1 MKTITYS
8 FPRLLILLALPVL
21 LASCEQ
27 DTYDKGTGDLSL
39 MQAEMVEAYATA
51 EKQLSRAVTDEG
63 VELKFTKPYEAKW
76 AEKTD
81 TAYRAVLYYNKVKE
95 GAEPISCSQL
105 STAVI
110 LPLDSFKTG
119 VVQNPVSFESA
130 WVSKTRKYLNVS
142 IFLLTG
148 EAPTKESRHLLAIA
162 DDSLA
167 LNADGTRTQFLRL
180 YHKRGDMPEYY
191 SQRFY
196 FSIPLHNVKADSVA
210 LSINTYEGTVMKKLM
225 MGN

>member
-1 MKTITYS
+1 M
-8 FPRLLILLALPVL
+8 
-21 LASCEQ
+21 
-27 DTYDKGTGDLSL
+27 
-39 MQAEMVEAYATA
+39 
-51 EKQLSRAVTDEG
+51 
-63 VELKFTKPYEAKW
+63 
-76 AEKTD
+76 
-81 TAYRAVLYYNKVKE
+81 
-95 GAEPISCSQL
+95 
-105 STAVI
+105 
-110 LPLDSFKTG
+110 
-119 VVQNPVSFESA
+119 QNPVRFESA
-130 WVSKTRKYLNVS
+130 WVSKTRKYLNVG

-225 MGN
+225 IGN

>member
-1 MKTITYS
+1 MKTTTYS
-8 FPRLLILLALPVL
+8 LPRLLILLALPVL

-119 VVQNPVSFESA
+119 VVHNPVSFESA
-130 WVSKTRKYLNVS
+130 WVSKTKKYLNVS

-210 LSINTYEGTVMKKLM
+210 LSISTYEGTVMKRLRI
-225 MGN
+225 GD